1 MKYLDPK
8 AELTFKKIFGNHP
21 NRLKNLLNSLQSLN
35 EDELIQQQQYLPTT
49 EELEISG
56 FTDAE
61 LRAYDKFWDSVS
73 VERTLIDDS
82 YQKGKEKGKEEG
94 IAEGMEKGMNQKALE
109 IAKNM
114 LAMGLSAEQVAKAT
128 QLSLEIIKNLSNS

>member
-8 AELTFKKIFGNHP
+8 ADLTFKNIFGNHP
-21 NRLKNLLNSLQSLN
+21 DRLRNLLYVLQSPS
-35 EDELIQQQQYLPTT
+35 EDELIHLQQYLPSV

-73 VERTLIDDS
+73 VERTLLDDR
-82 YQKGKEKGKEEG
+82 YQNGREE
-94 IAEGMEKGMNQKALE
+94 GMNQRSLE
-109 IAKNM
+109 IARNM
-114 LAMGLSAEQVAKAT
+114 LAKGRDASTVLEITGLSME
-128 QLSLEIIKNLSNS
+128 EIQ

>member
-8 AELTFKKIFGNHP
+8 ADPTFKKIFGNHP
-21 NRLKNLLNSLQSLN
+21 DRLRNLLYVLQSPS
-35 EDELIQQQQYLPTT
+35 EDELIHLQQYLPSV

-61 LRAYDKFWDSVS
+61 LRAYDKFWDSVR
-73 VERTLIDDS
+73 VEKTLQYDS
-82 YQKGKEKGKEEG
+82 YQQ
-94 IAEGMEKGMNQKALE
+94 GMEKGIKQGMAKGEEVGKSQRSIE

-114 LAMGLSAEQVAKAT
+114 LLKGMDAATVMEITGLTESQMQ
-128 QLSLEIIKNLSNS
+128 QLM